1 MMRLLL
7 LLVLV
12 LLLPPAL
19 LAQEVRVVDGKRYVV
34 HTVVAGQTL
43 YAISRHYAVPVADL
57 TAANPAAA
65 QGLSIGQVLLIPQ
78 DAVDRKELR
87 SAPKFRATGELVHTV
102 AKKETLFGIAQRY
115 GVEQTALIERNPEL
129 VGGLKAGMELVIP
142 PATSKEVP
150 VIAAEPAR
158 ADNSRSHLVVA
169 GETLFSLGKRYGI
182 TVDALKEA
190 NGGLADGLKVGTY
203 LRIPAPPEPEPVLDT
218 VRRPIRYQVGLLLP
232 LCLDRND
239 SVHAADPDHKGL
251 YAVTDIAGQFLAG
264 ARMAIDSMAR
274 RGMQLDVHLHDVGE
288 DAATWGPV
296 LRKGEMRTMDLFI
309 GPFHR
314 GAIDQLAAVV
324 RDAHIVCPVP
334 QSNKVILG
342 HPQVSK
348 VISGRPDLVQ
358 HMGRYAATKHA
369 RENLILLR
377 PDLPA
382 EKELQDQLHRAVQA
396 ALGER
401 TDRLRDSV
409 LVARP
414 GKRDL
419 GDLTGKLDLARLN
432 VLLVPSEDVEFVSTL
447 VTRLTPLVG
456 KYRIVVFG
464 MPGWSSMDVLEP
476 GDLNK
481 LDLHVPAATHI
492 DRDAPAVRAFAERF
506 RVEHGTD
513 AGPYAFLGF
522 DVTLYY
528 LTCLMEEGMGFPDR
542 FDLVATAPLHMGF
555 RMRRMGIENGFS
567 NESALMLE
575 YRDMGVHPA
584 R

>member
-1 MMRLLL
+1 MMRPLAL
-7 LLVLV
+7 LLVL
-12 LLLPPAL
+12 LLTPAL

-43 YAISRHYAVPVADL
+43 YGISRHYAVPVADL

-158 ADNSRSHLVVA
+158 ADNSRSHLVLA
-169 GETLFSLGKRYGI
+169 GETLFSLGKRYGVTI
-182 TVDALKEA
+182 EALKEA
-190 NGGLADGLKVGTY
+190 NGGLAEGLKVGTY

-239 SVHAADPDHKGL
+239 SVHSADPDQQGL
-251 YAVTDIAGQFLAG
+251 YTVTDIAGQFLAG

-274 RGMQLDVHLHDVGE
+274 TGMQLDVHLHDVGE
-288 DAATWGPV
+288 DATTWGPV

-358 HMGRYAATKHA
+358 HMGRYAGTKHA

-382 EKELQDQLHRAVQA
+382 EKELQDQLLRAVQA
-396 ALGER
+396 ALAER
-401 TDRLRDSV
+401 TDRLRDSA

-432 VLLVPSEDVEFVSTL
+432 VLLVPSEDVEFVSSL

-456 KYRIVVFG
+456 KYRIAVFG
-464 MPGWSSMDVLEP
+464 MPAWSSMDVLEP

-492 DRDAPAVRAFAERF
+492 DRDAPAVRAFTERF

-522 DVTLYY
+522 DVTMYY
-528 LTCLMEEGMGFPDR
+528 LTCLKEEGMGFPDR
-542 FDLVATAPLHMGF
+542 FDLVATSPLHMGF
-555 RMRRMGIENGFS
+555 RMRRMGIENGFG

-575 YRDMGVHPA
+575 YRDLGVHPA

>member
-1 MMRLLL
+1 MMRRLLPL
-7 LLVLV
+7 LLVL
-12 LLLPPAL
+12 LLTPAL

-43 YAISRHYAVPVADL
+43 YGISRHYAVPVADL

-78 DAVDRKELR
+78 DAVDRRELR
-87 SAPKFRATGELVHTV
+87 SAPKYRATGELVHTV

-129 VGGLKAGMELVIP
+129 MHGLKAGMELVIP
-142 PATSKEVP
+142 PATAVEVP
-150 VIAAEPAR
+150 PAVAAPAR
-158 ADNSRSHLVVA
+158 ADNSRSHAVQA
-169 GETLFSLGKRYGI
+169 GETLFSLARQYGVTI
-182 TVDALKEA
+182 EALKEA
-190 NGGLADGLKVGTY
+190 NGGLAEGLKVGTY
-203 LRIPAPPEPEPVLDT
+203 LRIPAPAAPEPVVDT
-218 VRRPIRYQVGLLLP
+218 VRTATRYTVGLLLP
-232 LCLDRND
+232 LCLERND
-239 SVHAADPDHKGL
+239 SLHAADPDHKGL
-251 YAVTDIAGQFLAG
+251 YTVTDIAGQFLAG
-264 ARMAIDSMAR
+264 ARMAIDSMGRA
-274 RGMQLDVHLHDVGE
+274 GMMMDVHLYDVGE
-288 DAATWGPV
+288 DAASWGPV

-314 GAIDQLAAVV
+314 GAIDQLAAVA

-348 VISGRPDLVQ
+348 VISGRPDLVR
-358 HMGRYAATKHA
+358 HMGRYAATKHP

-382 EKELQDQLHRAVQA
+382 EKELQDQLLRAVQA
-396 ALGER
+396 ALAER
-401 TDRLRDSV
+401 SDRLRDSV

-419 GDLTGKLDLARLN
+419 GDLTGKLDAARLN

-456 KYRIVVFG
+456 KYRIAVFG
-464 MPGWSSMDVLEP
+464 MPAWSTMDVLEP

-492 DRDAPAVRAFAERF
+492 DREAPAVRTFVERF
-506 RVEHGTD
+506 RAVNGTD
-513 AGPYAFLGF
+513 AGPYAFLGY
-522 DVTLYY
+522 DVTLHY
-528 LTCLMEEGMGFPDR
+528 LTALHQEGPGFAERLDR
-542 FDLVATAPLHMGF
+542 VATTPLHMGF
-555 RMRRMGIENGFS
+555 RMRRMGIENGFG
-567 NESALMLE
+567 NESAMMLE